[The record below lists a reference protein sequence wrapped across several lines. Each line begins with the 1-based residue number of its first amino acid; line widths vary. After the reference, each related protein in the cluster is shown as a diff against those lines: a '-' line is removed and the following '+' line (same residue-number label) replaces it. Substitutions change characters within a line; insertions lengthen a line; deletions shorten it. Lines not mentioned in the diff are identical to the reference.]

1 VKRRDWVWIAIL
13 VLTLA
18 FVIVRA
24 NHRSLDPIIDTG
36 RDLYIP
42 EQIRH
47 GVKLYSDILYY
58 YPPVAPYLLATVTAS
73 VLACAARQRWKYLPV
88 MPLVFACYHFGYAFG
103 FLGGVWNFLVRGRRS
118 HGAFES
124 LTR

>member
-1 VKRRDWVWIAIL
+1 
-13 VLTLA
+13 
-18 FVIVRA
+18 
-24 NHRSLDPIIDTG
+24 
-36 RDLYIP
+36 
-42 EQIRH
+42 
-47 GVKLYSDILYY
+47 
-58 YPPVAPYLLATVTAS
+58 
-73 VLACAARQRWKYLPV
+73 

>member
-1 VKRRDWVWIAIL
+1 MPRDITTTAAPAVDSELPLGLLVRPYRRRWRL
-13 VLTLA
+13 VLAVLA
-18 FVIVRA
+18 A
-24 NHRSLDPIIDTG
+24 LLN
-36 RDLYIP
+36 RDLAI
-42 EQIRH
+42 
-47 GVKLYSDILYY
+47 GVVVL
-58 YPPVAPYLLATVTAS
+58 VAPYLLATVTAS